1 MKKTKRIILVLM
13 TILLMVIGTTIV
25 SASTTYVYNK
35 GDWKVRLDS
44 PNTDGKTYWHLHF
57 YQKGKHVYCLKL
69 NNFKYCD
76 GKNGKDKVP
85 RKVMEKVMEHKK
97 VQSAVKTYNPKV
109 ERSSVFKWILKV
121 GAVTGS
127 AILVFP
133 FSHKKSSE
141 SWLYYHYLIYLQGLL
156 MMQSL
161 GRAF

>member
-1 MKKTKRIILVLM
+1 M

-57 YQKGKHVYCLKL
+57 YQKGKHVYCL
-69 NNFKYCD
+69 N

-121 GAVTGS
+121 GAVTVS
-127 AILVFP
+127 AILVV
-133 FSHKKSSE
+133 
-141 SWLYYHYLIYLQGLL
+141 L
-156 MMQSL
+156 SL
-161 GRAF
+161 FNIFTGVADDAVAWACFLKALAW

>member
-69 NNFKYCD
+69 NNSFSRY
-76 GKNGKDKVP
+76 
-85 RKVMEKVMEHKK
+85 
-97 VQSAVKTYNPKV
+97 
-109 ERSSVFKWILKV
+109 SSSRTCMVLWSFPAQGIFSKCPQNKMAYEMIMVYHLHMPFFIALFPCIL
-121 GAVTGS
+121 T
-127 AILVFP
+127 
-133 FSHKKSSE
+133 
-141 SWLYYHYLIYLQGLL
+141 
-156 MMQSL
+156 
-161 GRAF
+161 

>member
-69 NNFKYCD
+69 KNFKYCD

-121 GAVTGS
+121 GAVTVS
-127 AILVFP
+127 AILVV
-133 FSHKKSSE
+133 
-141 SWLYYHYLIYLQGLL
+141 L
-156 MMQSL
+156 SL
-161 GRAF
+161 FNIFTGVADDAVAWACFLKALAW

>member
-1 MKKTKRIILVLM
+1 M
-13 TILLMVIGTTIV
+13 
-25 SASTTYVYNK
+25 AFA
-35 GDWKVRLDS
+35 
-44 PNTDGKTYWHLHF
+44 F

-121 GAVTGS
+121 GAVTVS
-127 AILVFP
+127 AILVV
-133 FSHKKSSE
+133 
-141 SWLYYHYLIYLQGLL
+141 L
-156 MMQSL
+156 SL
-161 GRAF
+161 FNIFTGVADDAVAWACFLKALAW